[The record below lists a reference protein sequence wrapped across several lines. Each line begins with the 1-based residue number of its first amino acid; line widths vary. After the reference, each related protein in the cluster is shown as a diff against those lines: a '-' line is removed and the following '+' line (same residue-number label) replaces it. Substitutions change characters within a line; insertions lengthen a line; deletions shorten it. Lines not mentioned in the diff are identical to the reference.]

1 MKDVYL
7 RHRMDK
13 EGYLPVSLIASFNR
27 VQALTQDITFIV
39 QSVKDSEVVE
49 VKDGI
54 KVCTGNII
62 SYRALFHPSLFPHS
76 SGQRSTRSNGP

>member
-49 VKDGI
+49 VKDAPEQ
-54 KVCTGNII
+54 GNE
-62 SYRALFHPSLFPHS
+62 ADVVGPSL
-76 SGQRSTRSNGP
+76 

>member
-54 KVCTGNII
+54 KVSTRNLRTTEHLIT
-62 SYRALFHPSLFPHS
+62 LLFPPS